1 MPDQDVPVSD
11 VVKGLVA
18 EQEKLQRLAA
28 EATKVS
34 VEFPAK
40 VDDNKAI
47 DDSWY
52 NSRIAASIGR
62 QVGEALGE
70 ITFSLLRSLVPSPE
84 QIAAARA
91 RAAAAAAPPSPPAAI
106 PVPAQATPAS
116 PVENK
121 GIDLVGH
128 VDEDRRAPTLP
139 TEPLSGHIERLD
151 LEDDVRDQVREPKLK
166 GPINA

>member
-1 MPDQDVPVSD
+1 MPNQDVPVSD
-11 VVKGLVA
+11 GVKGLVA

-84 QIAAARA
+84 QIAAVRA

-128 VDEDRRAPTLP
+128 VEDRRPPSPSL
-139 TEPLSGHIERLD
+139 TEPFSAHTER
-151 LEDDVRDQVREPKLK
+151 
-166 GPINA
+166 